1 MHEARI
7 GEIPEVVIRWSWVSR
22 REFLHVDDLAD
33 ACIFLMS
40 SYNEKE
46 FINIGTGE
54 DVSIK
59 ELAYLI
65 KGIVWYEGELVF
77 DTSKPDGMPKKLLDV
92 TKLEAQWWKAQVWL
106 REWLEKA
113 YDWFLENKTI

>member
-33 ACIFLMS
+33 ACIFLMN

-65 KGIVWYEGELVF
+65 KDIVWYEGELVF

-92 TKLEAQWWKAQVWL
+92 SKMSELWWKYKTDFI
-106 REWLEKA
+106 EWLKNTYEYFKK
-113 YDWFLENKTI
+113 NI

>member
-1 MHEARI
+1 
-7 GEIPEVVIRWSWVSR
+7 
-22 REFLHVDDLAD
+22 LHVDDLAD

-65 KGIVWYEGELVF
+65 KGIV
-77 DTSKPDGMPKKLLDV
+77 
-92 TKLEAQWWKAQVWL
+92 
-106 REWLEKA
+106 
-113 YDWFLENKTI
+113 